1 MKLKLESLETK
12 YEKLFNNLKKESFLS
27 MSALGGEIPFYIVPY
42 NPVQE
47 NDVVQKT
54 KQLKDRLSLAGISVY
69 EINLFDLAL
78 DMLEERD
85 VLDKI
90 IAKESSLSKAKL
102 FKTLQGVLDSETKL
116 IPQIE
121 KLAKEN
127 PSGMI
132 FLTGIGQV
140 FPYIRSHTILNN
152 LQNSI
157 KERPTVMFFPGTYGK
172 DLSLFGTLKDDNYYR
187 AFNLDTLNL

>member
-1 MKLKLESLETK
+1 MKLESLEIK
-12 YEKLFNNLKKESFLS
+12 FDKLFSNLKKDSFLS
-27 MSALGGEIPFYIVPY
+27 MSALGGRIPFYIVPY
-42 NPVQE
+42 NPAQE
-47 NDVVQKT
+47 NDVVSKT
-54 KQLKDRLSLAGISVY
+54 KQLKDRLSLTGISVY

-121 KLAKEN
+121 KLVKEN

-157 KERPTVMFFPGTYGK
+157 KDRPTVMFFPGTYGK

>member
-27 MSALGGEIPFYIVPY
+27 MSTLGGEIPFYIVPY

-47 NDVVQKT
+47 NDVAQKT
-54 KQLKDRLSLAGISVY
+54 KQLKDRLSLIGISVY

-78 DMLEERD
+78 SMLEERN
-85 VLDKI
+85 VLEKI
-90 IAKESSLSKAKL
+90 VAKESALSKTKL

-116 IPQIE
+116 IPRIE
-121 KLAKEN
+121 QLVKDN
-127 PSGMI
+127 PSQMI
-132 FLTGIGQV
+132 FLTGVGQV
-140 FPYIRSHTILNN
+140 FPFIRSHTILNN

-157 KERPTVMFFPGTYGK
+157 KDRPTVMFFPGTYGA
-172 DLSLFGTLKDDNYYR
+172 DLSLFGKMKDDNYYR

>member
-1 MKLKLESLETK
+1 MKLESLEIK
-12 YEKLFNNLKKESFLS
+12 YDKLFSNLKKDNFLS

-42 NPVQE
+42 NPAQE
-47 NDVVQKT
+47 NDIVQKT
-54 KQLKDRLSLAGISVY
+54 KQLKDRLSLVGISVY
-69 EINLFDLAL
+69 EINLFNLSL

-90 IAKESSLSKAKL
+90 TSKEQSLSKAKL

-116 IPQIE
+116 IPRIE
-121 KLAKEN
+121 ELVKEN
-127 PSGMI
+127 PSQMI
-132 FLTGIGQV
+132 FLTGVGSV

-157 KERPTVMFFPGTYGK
+157 KDRPTVMFFPGTYGK
-172 DLSLFGTLKDDNYYR
+172 DLSLFGKMKDDNYYR

>member
-1 MKLKLESLETK
+1 MKLESLEIK
-12 YEKLFNNLKKESFLS
+12 YDKLFSNLKKDNFLS

-42 NPVQE
+42 NPAQE
-47 NDVVQKT
+47 NDIVQKT
-54 KQLKDRLSLAGISVY
+54 KQLKDRLSLVGISVY
-69 EINLFDLAL
+69 EINLFNLSL

-90 IAKESSLSKAKL
+90 TSKEQSLSKAKL

-116 IPQIE
+116 IPRIE
-121 KLAKEN
+121 GLAKEN
-127 PSGMI
+127 PSQMI
-132 FLTGIGQV
+132 FLTGVGSV

-157 KERPTVMFFPGTYGK
+157 KDRPTVMFFPGTYGK
-172 DLSLFGTLKDDNYYR
+172 DLSLFGKMKDDNYYR

>member
-1 MKLKLESLETK
+1 MKLESLEIK
-12 YEKLFNNLKKESFLS
+12 YDKLFNNLKKESFLS

-42 NPVQE
+42 NPEQE
-47 NDVVQKT
+47 NEIVKKT
-54 KQLKDRLSLAGISVY
+54 KQLKDRLSIAGISVY
-69 EINLFDLAL
+69 EINLYNLSL
-78 DMLEERD
+78 DMLEERG

-90 IAKESSLSKAKL
+90 ISKEQSLSKEKL

-116 IPQIE
+116 IPYIE
-121 KLAKEN
+121 NLVKEN
-127 PSGMI
+127 PSQMI

-152 LQNSI
+152 LQNAI
-157 KERPTVMFFPGTYGK
+157 KDRPTVMFFPGTYGK
-172 DLSLFGTLKDDNYYR
+172 DLSLFGKMKDDNYYR

>member
-1 MKLKLESLETK
+1 
-12 YEKLFNNLKKESFLS
+12 

-54 KQLKDRLSLAGISVY
+54 RQLKDRLALTGISVF
-69 EINLFDLAL
+69 EIDLFDLSI
-78 DMLEERD
+78 DMLEERG

-90 IAKESSLSKAKL
+90 VARESTLSKAKL
-102 FKTLQGVLDSETKL
+102 FNTLQGVLDSETKL
-116 IPQIE
+116 IPAIE
-121 KLAKEN
+121 QLAKEN
-127 PSGMI
+127 PSQMI

-157 KERPTVMFFPGTYGK
+157 KDRPTVMFFPGTYGK
-172 DLSLFGTLKDDNYYR
+172 DLSLFGKMKDDNYYR

>member
-1 MKLKLESLETK
+1 MKLESLETK
-12 YEKLFNNLKKESFLS
+12 YEKLFSNLKKESFLS

-54 KQLKDRLSLAGISVY
+54 KQLKDRLSLIGISVY

-78 DMLEERD
+78 DMLAERN
-85 VLDKI
+85 VLEKI
-90 IAKESSLSKAKL
+90 VAKESALSKTKL

-116 IPQIE
+116 IPHIE
-121 KLAKEN
+121 KLVKEN

-157 KERPTVMFFPGTYGK
+157 KDRPTVMFFPGTYGE
-172 DLSLFGTLKDDNYYR
+172 DLSLFGKLKDDNYYR

>member
-1 MKLKLESLETK
+1 MKLESLEIK
-12 YEKLFNNLKKESFLS
+12 YDKLFSNLKKDNFLS

-42 NPVQE
+42 NPAQE
-47 NDVVQKT
+47 NDIVQKT
-54 KQLKDRLSLAGISVY
+54 KQLKDRLSLVGISVY
-69 EINLFDLAL
+69 EINLFNLSL

-90 IAKESSLSKAKL
+90 TSKEQSLSKAKL

-116 IPQIE
+116 IPRIE
-121 KLAKEN
+121 ELAKEN
-127 PSGMI
+127 PSQMI
-132 FLTGIGQV
+132 FLTGVGSV

-157 KERPTVMFFPGTYGK
+157 KDRPTIMFFPGTYGK
-172 DLSLFGTLKDDNYYR
+172 DLSLFGKMKDDNYYR

>member
-1 MKLKLESLETK
+1 MKLENLQNKFDKLLE
-12 YEKLFNNLKKESFLS
+12 NLKKESFLS

-42 NPVQE
+42 NPAQE

-54 KQLKDRLSLAGISVY
+54 RQLKDRLSLAGIGVY
-69 EINLFDLAL
+69 EINLYDLAL
-78 DMLEERD
+78 QMLEERG

-90 IAKESSLSKAKL
+90 IAKEPELGKEKL

-116 IPQIE
+116 VPKIE
-121 KLAKEN
+121 TLAKEN
-127 PSGMI
+127 PSQII

-152 LQNSI
+152 LQNHI
-157 KERPTVMFFPGTYGK
+157 KDRPTVMFFPGTYGK
-172 DLSLFGTLKDDNYYR
+172 DLSLFGKLKDDNYYR

>member
-1 MKLKLESLETK
+1 MKLESLEIK
-12 YEKLFNNLKKESFLS
+12 YDKLFSNLKKDNFLS

-42 NPVQE
+42 NPAQE
-47 NDVVQKT
+47 NDIVQKT
-54 KQLKDRLSLAGISVY
+54 KQLKDRLSLVGISVY
-69 EINLFDLAL
+69 EINLFNLSL

-90 IAKESSLSKAKL
+90 TSKEQSLSKAKL

-116 IPQIE
+116 IPRIE
-121 KLAKEN
+121 GLAKEN
-127 PSGMI
+127 PSQMI
-132 FLTGIGQV
+132 FLTGVGSV

-157 KERPTVMFFPGTYGK
+157 KDRPTIMFFPGTYGK
-172 DLSLFGTLKDDNYYR
+172 DLSLFGKMKDDNYYR